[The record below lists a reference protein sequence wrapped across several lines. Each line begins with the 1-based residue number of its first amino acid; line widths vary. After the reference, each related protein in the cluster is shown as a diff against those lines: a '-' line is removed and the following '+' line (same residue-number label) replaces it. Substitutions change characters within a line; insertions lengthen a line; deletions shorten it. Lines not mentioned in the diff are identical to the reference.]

1 MFSAGA
7 ALALGAIYAVRSLL
21 VLRKPAGLELLWR
34 IVLPMAAVFAV
45 CFGLLEVLRG
55 KDEAQ
60 KIREEMHYEK

>member
-1 MFSAGA
+1 M
-7 ALALGAIYAVRSLL
+7 

-55 KDEAQ
+55 VYKRRRARLDDV
-60 KIREEMHYEK
+60 EEYKK